1 MYVWFICNIFE
12 ILTHNNAP
20 HKLSV
25 PDLININ
32 QNNTKLLS
40 NLMHPLDAP
49 DRAKRRPG
57 FVDLL
62 LITNLDKIS
71 N

>member
-49 DRAKRRPG
+49 DLSEAKSGVR
-57 FVDLL
+57 DLL